1 MRLSNIRYLIFFVYL
16 CVVDKKEYLDFFQ
29 DTLEQGLIKICKSC
43 SVITDESLA
52 DGKLFLSPDIE
63 DRWTSMM
70 KGYIADAVNNF
81 NDFPDAAIGFASFV
95 GMAVANQWDGD
106 WEAHRDDS
114 YESYYG
120 TRGFDNMDDHILLEV
135 LKLEDKD
142 ASYIG
147 TLMISCASA
156 AQTLIRRENIET
168 QTELG
173 FYVLARAYTSLF
185 RIGAAVELARLG
197 YKKSVI

>member
-1 MRLSNIRYLIFFVYL
+1 ME
-16 CVVDKKEYLDFFQ
+16 KKEYLDIFQ

-43 SVITDESLA
+43 SVITDDTLVENR
-52 DGKLFLSPDIE
+52 LFLSSDIE

-70 KGYIADAVNNF
+70 KEYIADAVENF
-81 NDFPDAAIGFASFV
+81 NDYPDAAIGFASFL
-95 GMAVANQWDGD
+95 GMAVASQWDSD
-106 WEAHRDDS
+106 WETHSNDPYR
-114 YESYYG
+114 SYYG
-120 TRGFDNMDDHILLEV
+120 SRGFDNMDDHILLEV
-135 LKLEDKD
+135 LGLEDKD

-156 AQTLIRRENIET
+156 VQTLIRRENIET

-173 FYVLARAYTSLF
+173 FYALARAYTTMF

-197 YKKSVI
+197 YKKTAI